1 MQPKSSPHLRIGM
14 FDSGVGGLSVLQ
26 HVQKT
31 LPNSSFVYF
40 GDTARF
46 PYGGKSPETI
56 SRYALENTIFLLEH
70 NIDLLLIACN
80 TATCH
85 SLSRLQKTFSIPIFG
100 IIQPAI
106 EHVIKTTQNK
116 RIGIIGTKA
125 TIQSQIYQK
134 TIAERL
140 DGAHIT
146 ACACPLFVSLVEEQ
160 IASRQIIELVVK
172 EYLAEI
178 TKAKIDT
185 LLLACT
191 HYPLLYDAIRKEVGD
206 DIQIVN
212 PAQMLAE
219 ATKNHIEKS
228 HPQQKDALVSD
239 REVAFFVSDDPDRF
253 LSIGEKFLGTKITN
267 IQLVHPKI
275 L

>member
-1 MQPKSSPHLRIGM
+1 MQKASPLRIGM

-31 LPNSSFVYF
+31 CPNCSFIYF

-56 SRYALENTIFLLEH
+56 SRYALENTIFLLEK

-80 TATCH
+80 TATCY
-85 SLSRLQKTFSIPIFG
+85 SLERLQKTFSIPILG

-106 EHVIKTTQNK
+106 EHVIKATNNK
-116 RIGIIGTKA
+116 RIGIIGTHA

-134 TIAERL
+134 TIANFCE
-140 DGAHIT
+140 GAHIV
-146 ACACPLFVSLVEEQ
+146 ARACPLFVSLVEEQ
-160 IASRQIIELVVK
+160 ITNEKIVELVVK
-172 EYLAEI
+172 EYLGDIMKEN
-178 TKAKIDT
+178 IDT

-206 DIQIVN
+206 DIKIVN
-212 PAQMLAE
+212 PGKTLALHAKKHLE
-219 ATKNHIEKS
+219 MKNLLPTN
-228 HPQQKDALVSD
+228 HPLHQS
-239 REVAFFVSDDPDRF
+239 EMIFFVSDDPKRF

-267 IQLVHPKI
+267 IQHVYPKV